1 MEMRISGVYKPLI
14 FLRKESFFFRKVC
27 FVIYVQTKEPHMGH
41 LRRIEFF
48 YASFKAQVFDPRTIP
63 VTTFFEA
70 C

>member
-41 LRRIEFF
+41 LRQIEFF
-48 YASFKAQVFDPRTIP
+48 YAARVRSHSVSGEGSLKG
-63 VTTFFEA
+63 
-70 C
+70 